1 METSLNKGAPVKM
14 KKFGI
19 VLFILVLLAVSSY
32 FHHAFFFN
40 DQRSPSNYLPVN
52 QLIIEEDNEETEETE
67 EYIPI
72 YEYRL
77 DKTEEHDGYIVETY
91 REYEIYKNE
100 KGKIVKTI
108 PTENYNYIRYKK

>member
-1 METSLNKGAPVKM
+1 M

-19 VLFILVLLAVSSY
+19 VLFILLLLAVSSY

-40 DQRSPSNYLPVN
+40 EQPSSSNYLPVN
-52 QLIIEEDNEETEETE
+52 QLIIEEDMEEME

-91 REYEIYKNE
+91 REYEIFKNE